1 LRIEPVQKRSISI
14 RLNSACGSM
23 LLAAPLNLPHF
34 THCIE
39 TGLPFARDGVRTVSH
54 IALGL
59 R

>member
-1 LRIEPVQKRSISI
+1 
-14 RLNSACGSM
+14 M